1 MILLYYICGDLMIKF
16 LKKLDKHWIM
26 IIGIFLVSLGI
37 MLPLFIQEYHVN
49 DDTMYHITTIAS
61 IKDLI
66 KNDFFSGIT
75 GKILPNIGNNFGYGS
90 RLFYP
95 PIFHTVCAYLSYFLD
110 NFNVSLTTSVKILY
124 LITFFISG
132 CMMYLCSYRFTKK
145 KSLAF
150 ISSVIYLASSYHIN
164 EIYVRD
170 AQAESLLFVFLP
182 LVILGLKELL
192 EDNKKWFYPC
202 FIIGYV
208 GGILSHFTMMIYV
221 TLFLGIVMLI
231 MYKKVFKKEFIVPFI
246 KACVLVLLLTAF
258 FFEPLFEHKLF
269 GNYMVYKKWVM
280 SLGVWHKTLWGI
292 EYILPLEIDAIY
304 FYFSMVTLVLMSI
317 VLIKKRAIFKEDKY
331 KLVGIFT
338 LISFIMSSRYSPWK
352 IMPYSLFMIQFGW
365 RLVTFVIL
373 GFALIGPEALIKS
386 KLWVKGLCVI
396 GILIPGFLSIHFA
409 TDNIVGDLD
418 YSFGLGYQREY
429 MPVSLMDDDMEYYN
443 NRSHNVIN
451 VDTKEEVEVVNNNFP
466 SIEFNI
472 LNNGTY
478 EMPRI
483 FYYGYKLVDENN
495 NSVDIKE
502 SSHGFLEA
510 NLSTG
515 KYKLTFEGSTI
526 YRVCSEISL
535 LTLLGIIIYSLKKF
549 IEKKS

>member
-317 VLIKKRAIFKEDKY
+317 VLINKRAIFKEDKY

-515 KYKLTFEGSTI
+515 KYKLTFEGSMI
-526 YRVCSEISL
+526 YRVCSKISL

>member
-1 MILLYYICGDLMIKF
+1 MMKNKSK
-16 LKKLDKHWIM
+16 LKSKTWQIRLDKHWVM
-26 IIGIFLVSLGI
+26 ILGIFLVSFAL
-37 MLPLFIQEYHVN
+37 MLPLFLNEYHVGN
-49 DDTMYHITTIAS
+49 DTMYHLTTISS
-61 IKDLI
+61 IKELI
-66 KNDFFSGIT
+66 STNFLSGIT
-75 GKILPNIGNNFGYGS
+75 GKILPNIGNGFGYGS

-95 PIFHTVCAYLSYFLD
+95 PIFHTICAYLSYFLD
-110 NFNVSLTTSVKILY
+110 NFNVSLAGSIKVFY
-124 LITFFISG
+124 LFTFFLSG
-132 CMMYLCSYRFTKK
+132 VTMYICSYRFSKNK
-145 KSLAF
+145 LLAF
-150 ISSVIYLASSYHIN
+150 IASVIYLSSSYHLN

-170 AQAESLLFVFLP
+170 AEAESILFIFLP
-182 LVILGLKELL
+182 LVILGVKELL
-192 EDNKKWFYPC
+192 EGNKKWFYPC

-221 TLFLGIVMLI
+221 TIFLAITLLFF
-231 MYKKVFKKEFIVPFI
+231 YKKVFKKEFLVSFI
-246 KACVLVLLLTAF
+246 KVSIIVLLLTAF
-258 FFEPLFEHKLF
+258 FFEPLFEHKFL

-280 SLGVWHKTLWGI
+280 SLGIWHTTLWGI
-292 EYILPLEIDAIY
+292 EYLLPIDYLEIY
-304 FYFSMVTLVLMSI
+304 FYFSIVTLGLI
-317 VLIKKRAIFKEDKY
+317 GYVLIKRRSIFKEDKY
-331 KLVGIFT
+331 KLIGIFT
-338 LISFIMSSRYSPWK
+338 LISFIMSTRYSPWK

-515 KYKLTFEGSTI
+515 KYKLTFEGSMI

>member
-1 MILLYYICGDLMIKF
+1 MMKNKSKLKSKTWQIRLYKHWVMIL
-16 LKKLDKHWIM
+16 
-26 IIGIFLVSLGI
+26 GIFLVSFAL
-37 MLPLFIQEYHVN
+37 MLPLFLNEYHVGN
-49 DDTMYHITTIAS
+49 DTMYHLTTISS
-61 IKDLI
+61 IKELI
-66 KNDFFSGIT
+66 STNFLSGIT
-75 GKILPNIGNNFGYGS
+75 GKILPNIGNGFGYGS

-95 PIFHTVCAYLSYFLD
+95 PIFHTICAYLSYFLD
-110 NFNVSLTTSVKILY
+110 NFNVSLTGSIKVFY
-124 LITFFISG
+124 LFTFFLSG
-132 CMMYLCSYRFTKK
+132 VTMYICSYRFSKNK
-145 KSLAF
+145 LLAF
-150 ISSVIYLASSYHIN
+150 IASVIYLSSSYHLN

-170 AQAESLLFVFLP
+170 AEAESVLFIFLP
-182 LVILGLKELL
+182 LVILGVKELL
-192 EDNKKWFYPC
+192 EGNKKWFYPC

-221 TLFLGIVMLI
+221 TIFLAITLLFF
-231 MYKKVFKKEFIVPFI
+231 YKKVFKKEFLVPFI
-246 KACVLVLLLTAF
+246 KVSIIVLLLTAF
-258 FFEPLFEHKLF
+258 FFEPLFEHQFL
-269 GNYMVYKKWVM
+269 GNYTVYKKWVM
-280 SLGVWHKTLWGI
+280 SLGVWHTTLWGI
-292 EYILPLEIDAIY
+292 EYLLPIDYSGIY
-304 FYFSMVTLVLMSI
+304 FYFSIVTLGLI
-317 VLIKKRAIFKEDKY
+317 GYVLIKRRSIFKEDKY
-331 KLVGIFT
+331 KMIGIFT
-338 LISFIMSSRYSPWK
+338 LISFIMSTRYSPWK

-365 RLVTFVIL
+365 RLVTLVIL
-373 GFALIGPEALIKS
+373 GFAIIGPEALKKS

-409 TDNIVGDLD
+409 TDNIAGDLD

-451 VDTKEEVEVVNNNFP
+451 LDTKEEVEVVNNDFP

-526 YRVCSEISL
+526 YMVCSEISL
-535 LTLLGIIIYSLKKF
+535 ITLLGIIIYNLKNLLKK
-549 IEKKS
+549 KS

>member
-26 IIGIFLVSLGI
+26 IIGIFLVSIGI
-37 MLPLFIQEYHVN
+37 MLPLYIQEYHVN

-292 EYILPLEIDAIY
+292 EYILPLGIDDIY

-317 VLIKKRAIFKEDKY
+317 VLINKRAIFKEDKY

-365 RLVTFVIL
+365 RLVTLVIL
-373 GFALIGPEALIKS
+373 GVSIMAVVALENTRVSTKVLCLACILLS
-386 KLWVKGLCVI
+386 GL
-396 GILIPGFLSIHFA
+396 FSIHFA
-409 TDNIVGDLD
+409 SSDVVTEPYD
-418 YSFGLGYQREY
+418 YSYGLGWQREY
-429 MPVSLMDDDMEYYN
+429 MPVSLMDDDMAYYN
-443 NRSHNVIN
+443 ERSHNVIN
-451 VDTKEEVEVVNNNFP
+451 LDTKSEANVTYGNYP
-466 SIEFNI
+466 SIEFEI
-472 LNNGTY
+472 TESGRY
-478 EMPRI
+478 ELPRI
-483 FYYGYKLVDENN
+483 FYFGYELVDKDNKKISLKESEHGFVEASLDKGTYKL
-495 NSVDIKE
+495 SFKKTLAYRIC
-502 SSHGFLEA
+502 
-510 NLSTG
+510 
-515 KYKLTFEGSTI
+515 I
-526 YRVCSEISL
+526 YISL
-535 LTLLGIIIYSLKKF
+535 ITLIGIILYLVFRKVRR
-549 IEKKS
+549 

>member
-1 MILLYYICGDLMIKF
+1 MMKNKSKLKSKTWQIRLYKHWVMIL
-16 LKKLDKHWIM
+16 
-26 IIGIFLVSLGI
+26 GIFLVSFAL
-37 MLPLFIQEYHVN
+37 MLPLFLNEYHIGN
-49 DDTMYHITTIAS
+49 DTMYHLTTISS
-61 IKDLI
+61 IKELI
-66 KNDFFSGIT
+66 STNFLSGIT
-75 GKILPNIGNNFGYGS
+75 GKILPNIGNGFGYGS

-95 PIFHTVCAYLSYFLD
+95 PIFHTICAYLSYFLD
-110 NFNVSLTTSVKILY
+110 NFNVSLTGSIKVFY
-124 LITFFISG
+124 LFTFFLSG
-132 CMMYLCSYRFTKK
+132 VTMYICSYRFSKNK
-145 KSLAF
+145 LLAF
-150 ISSVIYLASSYHIN
+150 IASVIYLSSSYHLN

-170 AQAESLLFVFLP
+170 AEAESVLFIFLP
-182 LVILGLKELL
+182 LVILGVKELL
-192 EDNKKWFYPC
+192 EGNKKWFYPC
-202 FIIGYV
+202 FIVGYV

-221 TLFLGIVMLI
+221 TIFLAITLLFF
-231 MYKKVFKKEFIVPFI
+231 YKKVFKKEFLVPFI
-246 KACVLVLLLTAF
+246 KASIIVLLLTAF
-258 FFEPLFEHKLF
+258 FFEPLFEHKFL
-269 GNYMVYKKWVM
+269 GNYTVYKKWVM
-280 SLGVWHKTLWGI
+280 SLGVWHTTLWGI
-292 EYILPLEIDAIY
+292 EYLLPIDYSGIY
-304 FYFSMVTLVLMSI
+304 FYFSIVTLGLI
-317 VLIKKRAIFKEDKY
+317 GYVLIKRRSIFKEDKY
-331 KLVGIFT
+331 KLIGIFT
-338 LISFIMSSRYSPWK
+338 LISFIMSTRYSPWK

-365 RLVTFVIL
+365 RLVTLVIL
-373 GFALIGPEALIKS
+373 GFAIIGPEALKKS

-409 TDNIVGDLD
+409 TDNMAGDLD

-451 VDTKEEVEVVNNNFP
+451 LDTKEEVEVVNNDFP

-535 LTLLGIIIYSLKKF
+535 ITLLGIIIYSLKNLLK
-549 IEKKS
+549 KKS

>member
-1 MILLYYICGDLMIKF
+1 MMTNKSKLKNKTWQIRLYKHWVMIL
-16 LKKLDKHWIM
+16 
-26 IIGIFLVSLGI
+26 GIFLVSFAL
-37 MLPLFIQEYHVN
+37 MLPLFLNEYHIGN
-49 DDTMYHITTIAS
+49 DTMYHLTTISS
-61 IKDLI
+61 IKELI
-66 KNDFFSGIT
+66 STNFLSGIT
-75 GKILPNIGNNFGYGS
+75 GKILPNIGNGFGYGS

-95 PIFHTVCAYLSYFLD
+95 PIFHTICAYLSYFLD
-110 NFNVSLTTSVKILY
+110 NFNVSLTGSIKVFY
-124 LITFFISG
+124 LFTFFLSG
-132 CMMYLCSYRFTKK
+132 VTMYICSYRFSKNK
-145 KSLAF
+145 LLAF
-150 ISSVIYLASSYHIN
+150 IASVIYLSSSYHLN

-170 AQAESLLFVFLP
+170 AEAESVLFIFLP
-182 LVILGLKELL
+182 LVILGVKELL
-192 EDNKKWFYPC
+192 EGNKKWFYPC

-221 TLFLGIVMLI
+221 TIFLAITLLFF
-231 MYKKVFKKEFIVPFI
+231 YKKVFKKEFLVPFI
-246 KACVLVLLLTAF
+246 KASIIVLLLTAF
-258 FFEPLFEHKLF
+258 FFEPLFEHKFL

-280 SLGVWHKTLWGI
+280 SLGVWHTTLWGI
-292 EYILPLEIDAIY
+292 EYLLPIDYSGIY
-304 FYFSMVTLVLMSI
+304 FYFSIVTLGLI
-317 VLIKKRAIFKEDKY
+317 GYVLIKKRSIFKEDKY
-331 KLVGIFT
+331 RLIGIFT
-338 LISFIMSSRYSPWK
+338 LISFIMSTRYSPWK

-365 RLVTFVIL
+365 RLVTLVIL
-373 GFALIGPEALIKS
+373 GFAIIGPEALKKS
-386 KLWVKGLCVI
+386 KLLVKGLCVI

-409 TDNIVGDLD
+409 TDNIAGDLD
-418 YSFGLGYQREY
+418 YSLGLGYQREY

-443 NRSHNVIN
+443 KRSHSVIN
-451 VDTKEEVEVVNNNFP
+451 LDTKEEVEVVNNDFP

-515 KYKLTFEGSTI
+515 KYKLTFEGSAI

-535 LTLLGIIIYSLKKF
+535 ITLLGIIIYNLKNLLKK
-549 IEKKS
+549 KS

>member
-1 MILLYYICGDLMIKF
+1 MAKNKSK
-16 LKKLDKHWIM
+16 LKSKAWQTKLDKHLVM
-26 IIGIFLVSLGI
+26 ILGIFLVSFAL
-37 MLPLFIQEYHVN
+37 MLPLFLNEYHVGN
-49 DDTMYHITTIAS
+49 DTMYHLTTISS
-61 IKDLI
+61 IKELI
-66 KNDFFSGIT
+66 STNFLSGIT
-75 GKILPNIGNNFGYGS
+75 GKILPNIGNGFGYGS

-95 PIFHTVCAYLSYFLD
+95 PIFHTICAYLSYFLD
-110 NFNVSLTTSVKILY
+110 NFNVSLTGSIKVFY
-124 LITFFISG
+124 LFTFFLSG
-132 CMMYLCSYRFTKK
+132 VTMYICSYRFSKNK
-145 KSLAF
+145 LLAF
-150 ISSVIYLASSYHIN
+150 IASVIYLSSSYHLN

-170 AQAESLLFVFLP
+170 AEAESILFIFLP
-182 LVILGLKELL
+182 LVILGVKELL
-192 EDNKKWFYPC
+192 EGNEKWFYPC

-221 TLFLGIVMLI
+221 TIFLAITLLCF
-231 MYKKVFKKEFIVPFI
+231 YKKVFKKEFIVPFI
-246 KACVLVLLLTAF
+246 KASVIVLLLTAF
-258 FFEPLFEHKLF
+258 FFEPLFEHKFL

-280 SLGVWHKTLWGI
+280 SLGIWHTTLWGI
-292 EYILPLEIDAIY
+292 EYLLPVDYSGIY
-304 FYFSMVTLVLMSI
+304 FYFSIVTLGLI
-317 VLIKKRAIFKEDKY
+317 GYVLIKKRSIFKEDKY
-331 KLVGIFT
+331 KLIGIFT
-338 LISFIMSSRYSPWK
+338 LISFIMSTRYSPWK

-365 RLVTFVIL
+365 RLVTLVIL
-373 GFALIGPEALIKS
+373 GFALIGPEALKKS

-409 TDNIVGDLD
+409 TDNIANDLD

-451 VDTKEEVEVVNNNFP
+451 VDTKEEVEVVNNDFP

-495 NSVDIKE
+495 NSVNIKE

-510 NLSTG
+510 NLSAG
-515 KYKLTFEGSTI
+515 KYKLTFEGSTM

-535 LTLLGIIIYSLKKF
+535 ITLLGIIIYSLKKL
-549 IEKKS
+549 IEKEKKS

>member
-1 MILLYYICGDLMIKF
+1 MMKNKSK
-16 LKKLDKHWIM
+16 LKSKTWQIRLDKHWVM
-26 IIGIFLVSLGI
+26 ILGIFLVSFAL
-37 MLPLFIQEYHVN
+37 MLPLFLNEYHVGN
-49 DDTMYHITTIAS
+49 DTMYHLTTISS
-61 IKDLI
+61 IKELI
-66 KNDFFSGIT
+66 SNNFLSGIT
-75 GKILPNIGNNFGYGS
+75 GKILPNIGNGFGYGS

-95 PIFHTVCAYLSYFLD
+95 PIFHTICAYLSYFLD
-110 NFNVSLTTSVKILY
+110 NFNVSLAGSIKVFY
-124 LITFFISG
+124 LFTFFLSG
-132 CMMYLCSYRFTKK
+132 VTMYICSYRFSKNK
-145 KSLAF
+145 LLAF
-150 ISSVIYLASSYHIN
+150 IASVIYLSSSYHLN

-170 AQAESLLFVFLP
+170 AEAESILFIFLP
-182 LVILGLKELL
+182 LVILGVKELL
-192 EDNKKWFYPC
+192 EGNKKWFYPC

-221 TLFLGIVMLI
+221 TIFLAITLLFF
-231 MYKKVFKKEFIVPFI
+231 YKKVFKKEFLVSFI
-246 KACVLVLLLTAF
+246 KVSIIVLLLTAF
-258 FFEPLFEHKLF
+258 FFEPLFEHKFL

-280 SLGVWHKTLWGI
+280 SLGIWHTTLWGI
-292 EYILPLEIDAIY
+292 EYLLPIDYLEIY
-304 FYFSMVTLVLMSI
+304 FYFSIVTLGLI
-317 VLIKKRAIFKEDKY
+317 GYVLIKRRSIFKEDKY
-331 KLVGIFT
+331 KLIGIFT
-338 LISFIMSSRYSPWK
+338 LISFIMSTRYSPWK

-515 KYKLTFEGSTI
+515 KYKLTFEGSMI
-526 YRVCSEISL
+526 YIVCSEISL